1 MGNNILLISEDEN
14 IITRYRGLFK
24 DKPYTFNSCCTE
36 TSIFDLIEIEPQD
49 IIIIDEN
56 VEIFNL
62 PLLLKKIKPN

>member
-49 IIIIDEN
+49 I
-56 VEIFNL
+56 
-62 PLLLKKIKPN
+62 KIGRAHV